1 MRGMFYGCSEQFK
14 TKIKAQYKNIKG
26 EAFYRLN

>member
-14 TKIKAQYKNIKG
+14 NKIKAEYKNIKE
-26 EAFYRLN
+26 EAFEIY